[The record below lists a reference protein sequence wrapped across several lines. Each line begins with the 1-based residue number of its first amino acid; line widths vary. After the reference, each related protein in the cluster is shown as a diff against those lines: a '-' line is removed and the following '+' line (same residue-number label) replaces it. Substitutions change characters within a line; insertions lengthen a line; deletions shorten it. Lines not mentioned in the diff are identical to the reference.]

1 MTEQNIQKTIIKA
14 RESWGFKSE
23 DPMLLVCGIMSEVGE
38 VASAVRAK
46 YIYNKPDVPEEDKS
60 SLKHEMADVAIYLY
74 ALAEK
79 CGVDL
84 DSAIKSK
91 ININNN
97 RFKNKE

>member
-1 MTEQNIQKTIIKA
+1 MTDKNIQSTVCDA
-14 RESWGFKSE
+14 RECWHFNNE
-23 DPMLLVCGIMSEVGE
+23 DPMLLLCGLTCEVGE
-38 VASAVRAK
+38 LATAIRAK
-46 YIYNKPDVPEEDKS
+46 YVYNKELPPDEDKS

-91 ININNN
+91 IEINNK
-97 RFKNKE
+97 RFK

>member
-1 MTEQNIQKTIIKA
+1 MPDKNIQSTVCDA
-14 RESWGFKSE
+14 RKCWHFESE
-23 DPMLLVCGIMSEVGE
+23 DQMLLLCGLTCEVGE
-38 VASAVRAK
+38 LATAIRAK
-46 YIYNKPDVPEEDKS
+46 YVYNKELPPDEDKS

-91 ININNN
+91 IEINNK
-97 RFKNKE
+97 RFKK

>member
-1 MTEQNIQKTIIKA
+1 MENSIQKYICEA

-23 DPMLLVCGIMSEVGE
+23 DPMLLVCGIMTEVGE

-46 YIYNKPDVPEEDKS
+46 YEYNKPDVPEEDKS

-91 ININNN
+91 ININNS
-97 RFKNKE
+97 RFKK

>member
-1 MTEQNIQKTIIKA
+1 MTDKNMQLTVCDA
-14 RESWGFKSE
+14 RKCWHFDEE
-23 DPMLLVCGIMSEVGE
+23 DQMLLLCGLTCEVGE
-38 VASAVRAK
+38 LATAIRAK
-46 YIYNKPDVPEEDKS
+46 YVYNKELPPDEDKS

-91 ININNN
+91 IEINNK
-97 RFKNKE
+97 RFKK

>member
-1 MTEQNIQKTIIKA
+1 MENSIQKYISEA

-23 DPMLLVCGIMSEVGE
+23 DPMLLVCGIMTEVGE

-46 YIYNKPDVPEEDKS
+46 YVYNKPDVSEEDKS

-91 ININNN
+91 INIKNN
-97 RFKNKE
+97 RFKK

>member
-1 MTEQNIQKTIIKA
+1 MENSIQKYISEA

-23 DPMLLVCGIMSEVGE
+23 DPMLLVCGIMTEVGE

-46 YIYNKPDVPEEDKS
+46 YVYNKPDVSEEDKS